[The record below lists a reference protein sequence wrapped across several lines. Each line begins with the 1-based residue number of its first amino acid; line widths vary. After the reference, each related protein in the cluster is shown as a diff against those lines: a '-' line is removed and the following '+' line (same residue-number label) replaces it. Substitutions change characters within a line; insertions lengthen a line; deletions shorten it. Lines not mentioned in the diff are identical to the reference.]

1 MEPLRKA
8 IREGSGAEGVKEVEE
23 AERLNHDVTC
33 KHSKQGAMID
43 VLYMAKIWEST
54 RSGLFES
61 AENMISTTLLDKQIS
76 YYSPL
81 FLYPVQT

>member
-33 KHSKQGAMID
+33 NAQQARRD
-43 VLYMAKIWEST
+43 E
-54 RSGLFES
+54 RR
-61 AENMISTTLLDKQIS
+61 MISG
-76 YYSPL
+76 
-81 FLYPVQT
+81 